1 MSRIA
6 AVCCAL
12 PPHRHRQEDLAAATA
27 EFCAIPWSRRGLVD
41 RLYANAGVRTR
52 HTMLP
57 LADYKQLDGLGPTND
72 LYIEHATDLG
82 AQAVDRALRQA
93 GVRAQDVDLFVTTSV
108 TGVAVP
114 SLDARLVPRLG
125 MRGDVRR
132 VPLFGLGCVGGAA
145 GLARIHDHLRGWPEH
160 TAVLLAVELCTLSV
174 PLTEPA
180 VPDLVGSALFG
191 DGAAAVVVRGAG
203 LADAA
208 EQPARLG
215 STGPESADREAP
227 GPDSA
232 RLGSADVGSADAE
245 PLDRSLRVLA
255 THSELCPDTH
265 DLLGW
270 HLGTGGF
277 RIVLS
282 AELAVVLE
290 RELGGVVQRFLAANG
305 LQIPDIAGWV
315 VHPGGPK
322 VIDAVRDALGL
333 SEEQVAT
340 ARASLAEVGNLSSA
354 SVLHVLR
361 KTLAEPDAP
370 SGPLVMVGLGPGVS
384 IELLLLERR
393 G

>member
-12 PPHRHRQEDLAAATA
+12 PPHGHRQEDLAAATA

-52 HTMLP
+52 HTVLP

-72 LYIEHATDLG
+72 LYIEHATGLG

-93 GVRAQDVDLFVTTSV
+93 GVRARDVDLFVTTSV

-114 SLDARLVPRLG
+114 SLDARLVPLLG
-125 MRGDVRR
+125 LRGDVRR

-174 PLTEPA
+174 PLSEPA

-191 DGAAAVVVRGAG
+191 DGAAAVVVRGAEC
-203 LADAA
+203 ADS
-208 EQPARLG
+208 EGVRI
-215 STGPESADREAP
+215 
-227 GPDSA
+227 
-232 RLGSADVGSADAE
+232 
-245 PLDRSLRVLA
+245 LA

-270 HLGTGGF
+270 HLGTAGF

-290 RELGGVVQRFLAANG
+290 RELGGVVERFLAAHG

-354 SVLHVLR
+354 SVLHVLS

-384 IELLLLERR
+384 IELLLLERHA
-393 G
+393 